1 MIVARER
8 HDRQEIRAFCELA
21 VNLYDGTDVAD
32 RRRIACLAA
41 RASDIPAEFLEH
53 AERDEI
59 LERLG
64 LTPKAIA
71 RDIVAQVVGSK
82 VPHAKPIEAGLPA
95 QDPSESLQ

>member
-1 MIVARER
+1 LVELASSHRLVVTLEDGVR
-8 HDRQEIRAFCELA
+8 VGGFGSRLRQELRAKGVDTGLNE
-21 VNLYDGTDVAD
+21 VG
-32 RRRIACLAA
+32 
-41 RASDIPAEFLEH
+41 IPAEFLEH

-82 VPHAKPIEAGLPA
+82 VPHAKPIEAA
-95 QDPSESLQ
+95 QPLSNPSESLQ